1 MKKITKLGIMI
12 VILAMLVSLTTIVK
26 AETTEKTGDVN
37 MTITMDPVIK
47 NTKTLTAT
55 VALGTFEEVAENQP
69 MAYEMVLDYNTAFIT
84 GVEVKGLNNWNASYN
99 DSTKRLLGDT
109 SQATPNQK
117 IAEITFTL
125 AGNIPAGTK
134 LEIKFNQINV
144 ANDDTLDQTFSL
156 VQQATITDSNNGTE
170 NNTTNTTNEMINS
183 TTNTIATKNTTDPT
197 VAKTSSLPKAG
208 VSNIIILAIVVISL
222 AGIGFMIRS
231 RSIKLK

>member
-12 VILAMLVSLTTIVK
+12 IILAMMVSLTTIVK
-26 AETTEKTGDVN
+26 AEPTEKTGDVN
-37 MTITMDPVIK
+37 MTITMDSVIK

-55 VALGTFEEVAENQP
+55 VALGTFEGVTENQP
-69 MAYEMVLDYNTAFIT
+69 MAYEMVLDYNAEFIT

-125 AGNIPAGTK
+125 AGNIPVGTK

-156 VQQATITDSNNGTE
+156 IQQATITDSNSGTE
-170 NNTTNTTNEMINS
+170 NNTTNDTNETINS
-183 TTNTIATKNTTDPT
+183 TTNTIATQNTTDST
-197 VAKTSSLPKAG
+197 IAKTPTLPKAG
-208 VSNIIILAIVVISL
+208 ISNVIVIAIVIIGL
-222 AGIGFMIRS
+222 LGIGFMIRS
-231 RSIKLK
+231 KSIKLK